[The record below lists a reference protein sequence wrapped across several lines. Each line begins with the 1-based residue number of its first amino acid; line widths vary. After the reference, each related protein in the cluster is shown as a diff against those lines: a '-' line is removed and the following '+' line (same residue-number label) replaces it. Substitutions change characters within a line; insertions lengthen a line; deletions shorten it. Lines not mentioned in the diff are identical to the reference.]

1 MESILPIALK
11 LCARSPSILSD
22 VSMQFV
28 PMQNWTGLEWKALTL
43 MDELCFTSQRH
54 LPSHVCKIVQ
64 ANGPMS
70 GICTC
75 LTCLQCASND
85 RKRLLEIISEMRR
98 QSFGRWEQLQG
109 FGILEDFIIVFLL
122 VCTNSYGFWGL
133 GHFRAW
139 AKSESRNCKTS
150 WIESFWGVQ
159 KNGCGYLG
167 CFHMQLEPENGDA
180 REPRTVWLSQGGMSQ
195 NIEATILLQQTASIS
210 LWCAAC
216 RFSMFPQCF
225 TVLLFSLHELV
236 VPLIK

>member
-22 VSMQFV
+22 VSMLCQCRIE
-28 PMQNWTGLEWKALTL
+28 QDWNGKHWLSWTSSVLPPRDICQATCATTCASQWVVFALACLPAMCVKWQEETVGNHLRDAKAKFWQGTIARFWKIMEDLYYIL
-43 MDELCFTSQRH
+43 LLCFC
-54 LPSHVCKIVQ
+54 LCK
-64 ANGPMS
+64 
-70 GICTC
+70 
-75 LTCLQCASND
+75 
-85 RKRLLEIISEMRR
+85 
-98 QSFGRWEQLQG
+98 
-109 FGILEDFIIVFLL
+109 
-122 VCTNSYGFWGL
+122 NSYGIWGL

-139 AKSESRNCKTS
+139 AKSESRSCKTS

-195 NIEATILLQQTASIS
+195 NIEATIFLQQTASIS

-236 VPLIK
+236 VPLIQ